1 MSIKARIFLIFV
13 ALVAAGFYVLVE
25 FVQDELRP
33 SYLESLEEPLVDT
46 ANLLAEVLAQEWN
59 GESSE
64 FVPLH
69 GIFDRAYKRRF
80 SAKIYNLVK
89 NEMDLRVYVTD
100 ARGIVRFDSDNRRHE
115 GKDYSRWND
124 VYRTLRGH
132 YGARMTHDDPLYP
145 GKAVLYVAAPVY
157 HENELIGVVSIGKP
171 ARNLDHFLAAAK
183 SKIALMGMVAAL
195 LVLALGLILYRWV
208 TRPMNR
214 LVAYVEEVKSGRR
227 VTLPQLGRNE
237 IGTMGA
243 AMEEMRVALEG
254 KDYAERYVQT
264 LTHELKSPLAAIR
277 GAAEIL
283 QEDVPEEE
291 RQKFLGNIRE
301 QVGRQQD
308 IIDRML
314 ELAALEK
321 CRELE
326 HREPIDVTALI
337 DDVTAALAPLSKKKS
352 IDLDV
357 DLEPDKDL
365 EGDPFL
371 LRQAVTNLLQNALKF
386 SSDGDRITIT
396 GRRHDGLFCFQIT
409 DQGPGIPPYA
419 ADKVFERFYSLP
431 APNERKGTG
440 LGLSF
445 VHEIAALHGG
455 KASLE
460 NGKERGAVASLCIP

>member
-64 FVPLH
+64 FAPFHDV
-69 GIFDRAYKRRF
+69 FDRAYKRRF

-89 NEMDLRVYVTD
+89 NEMDIRVYVTD
-100 ARGIVRFDSDNRRHE
+100 ARGIVRFDSDSRRHE

-124 VYRTLRGH
+124 VYRTLRGQ

-145 GKAVLYVAAPVY
+145 GMAVLYVAAPVY
-157 HENELIGVVSIGKP
+157 HGNELIGVVSIGKP
-171 ARNLDHFLAAAK
+171 ARNVDHFLAAAK

-326 HREPIDVTALI
+326 HHEPIDVTALV

-352 IDLDV
+352 ISLDLDLEQTN
-357 DLEPDKDL
+357 DLV
-365 EGDPFL
+365 GDPFL
-371 LRQAVTNLLQNALKF
+371 LRQALTNLLQNALKF
-386 SSDGDRITIT
+386 SSDGGRITIT
-396 GRRHDGLFCFQIT
+396 ARRHDGLFCFQIT

-419 ADKVFERFYSLP
+419 VDKVFERFDSLP
-431 APNERKGTG
+431 APNGRKGTG
-440 LGLSF
+440 LGLRF
-445 VHEIAALHGG
+445 VQEIAAVHGG
-455 KASLE
+455 NASLE
-460 NGKERGAVASLCIP
+460 NGMEGG

>member
-13 ALVAAGFYVLVE
+13 ALVTAGFYVLVE

-59 GESSE
+59 GESAE
-64 FVPLH
+64 FASLH
-69 GIFDRAYKRRF
+69 DVFDRAYKRRF
-80 SAKIYNLVK
+80 RAKIYNLVK

-124 VYRTLRGH
+124 VYRTLRGQ

-171 ARNLDHFLAAAK
+171 ARNVDHFLEAAK
-183 SKIALMGMVAAL
+183 SKIALMGLIAAL
-195 LVLALGLILYRWV
+195 LVLALGFILYRWI
-208 TRPMNR
+208 TRPMKR
-214 LVAYVEEVKSGRR
+214 LVDYVEAVKSGRR

-283 QEDVPEEE
+283 QEDIPDEE

-326 HREPIDVTALI
+326 HREPIDVTALV
-337 DDVTAALAPLSKKKS
+337 DDVTAAMAPLCKKKS
-352 IDLDV
+352 ISLDM
-357 DLEPDKDL
+357 DLEPAKDL

-371 LRQAVTNLLQNALKF
+371 LRQALTNLLQNALKF
-386 SSDGDRITIT
+386 SSVGGVITIT
-396 GRRHDGLFCFQIT
+396 ARRHDGLFCFQIT
-409 DQGPGIPPYA
+409 DQGPGIPLYA
-419 ADKVFERFYSLP
+419 EDKVFERFYSLP

-455 KASLE
+455 NASLE
-460 NGKERGAVASLCIP
+460 NGKESGAVASLCIP